1 MTARVERLAITA
13 SDSATLQARLWE
25 SDAPPRGVV
34 QIAHGAAE
42 HLGRYDRFAHH
53 LAAAGYAVIGADHRG
68 HGENTPHGLASFGPR
83 GFAGVIDDMATVTR
97 TARGRWPG
105 VPLVLFGHSMG
116 SFAAQAF
123 LADHPD
129 LCDGLILS
137 GTAAI
142 DEVIAV
148 GDLGTGLAA
157 MNAGFEPART
167 PFDWL
172 SRDPAEVDAY
182 VADPLCGF
190 DIELAS
196 LATMPAAVFGV
207 RAPDRLAGAVARN
220 LPICLISGEND
231 PIGAGETGPS
241 RVAARYAEAGL
252 RDIEHNSYPGGRH
265 EMLNEVNR
273 EAVTSDVINWL
284 WARF

>member
-1 MTARVERLAITA
+1 MTAGVERQSITA
-13 SDSATLQARLWE
+13 NDGATLQVRFWE
-25 SDAPPRGVV
+25 SDAPPRAVI
-34 QIAHGAAE
+34 QFAHGAAE
-42 HLGRYDRFAHH
+42 HLGRYDRFARH
-53 LAAAGYAVIGADHRG
+53 LAASGYAVIGADHRG
-68 HGENTPHGLASFGPR
+68 HGENRLHGLASFGPR
-83 GFAGVIDDMATVTR
+83 GFPGVIDDLAAV
-97 TARGRWPG
+97 ARAARVRLPG
-105 VPLVLFGHSMG
+105 IPLVLFGHSMG

-123 LADHPD
+123 VADHPD

-142 DEVIAV
+142 DEVMAA
-148 GDLGTGLAA
+148 GHLGTGLTA

-182 VADPLCGF
+182 VADSLCGF

-207 RAPDRLAGAVARN
+207 RAPDRLARAVSRK
-220 LPICLISGEND
+220 LPICLISGAED
-231 PIGAGETGPS
+231 PVGAGENGSS
-241 RVAARYAEAGL
+241 RVAADYTAAGL
-252 RDIEHNSYPGGRH
+252 SDVDPRIYPGGRH

-273 EAVTSDVINWL
+273 EAVTNDIVQWL
-284 WARF
+284 RARF